1 MCGFQAKALRGL
13 ADLFSA
19 LLGVSYSVKKSE
31 KVTWRGSEALED
43 QKSVVSQTAASCRHV
58 NEIITVPVAAQL
70 LVGCPGMSNPSQQ
83 RVKQQNLPAE
93 PSQPTES

>member
-1 MCGFQAKALRGL
+1 MMCGFQAKALRGL

-43 QKSVVSQTAASCRHV
+43 QKSVVS
-58 NEIITVPVAAQL
+58 
-70 LVGCPGMSNPSQQ
+70 
-83 RVKQQNLPAE
+83 
-93 PSQPTES
+93 